1 MSDSTINT
9 KDYKWYIVH
18 TQHGYENK
26 VRERILKRTKEMG
39 MSDLVVDIYIPS
51 EMVKSVKNGKRV
63 SKEEFFY
70 PGYVLVK
77 MIMNDATHSMVR
89 RTPGVAGFIG
99 HHATTKEE
107 GQIVPTPLS
116 EADVSRIFEDRDSK
130 TKNEINE
137 LISIEYEVGEKVQ
150 VIDGP
155 FNGLNGVIENIN
167 ADKGKVTV
175 KIEIFGRSTPTELD
189 FVKVKKL

>member
-1 MSDSTINT
+1 MSEEMTR
-9 KDYKWYIVH
+9 DYRWYIVY

-26 VRERILKRTKEMG
+26 VRERLEKRIKENG

-51 EMVKSVKNGKRV
+51 ETVQKNKNGKKV
-63 SKEEFFY
+63 TKEEFFY

-77 MIMNDATHSMVR
+77 MVMNDATQSMVR

-99 HHATTKEE
+99 SHATTKEE
-107 GQIVPTPLS
+107 GNIIPTPLS
-116 EADVSRIFEDRDSK
+116 EADVARIFEDREA
-130 TKNEINE
+130 KNKNDINE
-137 LISIEYEVGEKVQ
+137 LIGMEFEIGEKVQ

-155 FNGLNGVIENIN
+155 FNGLNGLIENIN

-189 FVKVKKL
+189 FNKVKKL